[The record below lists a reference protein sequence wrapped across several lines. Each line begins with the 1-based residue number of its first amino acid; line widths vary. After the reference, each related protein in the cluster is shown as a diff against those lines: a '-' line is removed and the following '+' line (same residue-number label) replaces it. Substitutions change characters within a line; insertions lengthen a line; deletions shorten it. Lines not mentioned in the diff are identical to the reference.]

1 MKKLY
6 LNGLDLK
13 TFTQQDALDYCLLNS
28 INPDNIITFELYS
41 NELTD
46 ISGIKLFK
54 NVKKI
59 NIGYNNLEDISVLK
73 YLTKLKELYMHNNKI
88 TDISA
93 VQYLTKL
100 KILSIS
106 NLKLESDQIQYIE
119 NLKNLKELISISGF
133 KNRDYIYRLN
143 KNIIIKE

>member
-1 MKKLY
+1 MNKIY
-6 LNGLDLK
+6 LNDLDLK
-13 TFTQQDALDYCLLNS
+13 TFSEQNASDYCQINNINS
-28 INPDNIITFELYS
+28 NNIITFELYS
-41 NELTD
+41 NKLTD
-46 ISGIKLFK
+46 ISGLKLFK
-54 NVKKI
+54 NIKKI
-59 NIGYNNLEDISVLK
+59 NIGYNKIEDISVLK